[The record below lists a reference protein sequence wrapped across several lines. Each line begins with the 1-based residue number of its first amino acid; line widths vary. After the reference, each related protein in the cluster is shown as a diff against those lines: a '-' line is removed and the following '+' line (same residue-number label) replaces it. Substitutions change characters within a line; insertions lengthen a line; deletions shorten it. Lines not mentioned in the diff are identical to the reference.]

1 MRNMKKTVIRL
12 SVVFLTVLCFC
23 PLLFP
28 IVYAVSAQVFSSPI
42 TSTAGTSVFIPIQI
56 QNNPGIM
63 GYHFIVHYD
72 DSVCFNPKVTKGTV
86 TEDGMLDDN
95 TAVAESGD
103 FDVIWTS
110 TEDVKTDGTLMTLA
124 FQTKNTSVTETTIE
138 LEYIQEDTFNSQW
151 EDVALVCEPIVV
163 SFVQI
168 TETTETESV
177 SAVLSRSPT
186 YNDIIIAV
194 ESAQESSSD
203 ADTYVESINSA
214 VFQLTGQKDYYQNV
228 EQVQDAYQE
237 AVVDR
242 FVEKVTNTITEQ
254 EIQDIIDSAVESIG
268 VDSLEHIPTEK
279 QEEFVRT
286 VEASLAE
293 RIPDLQL
300 ISDDVSSAT
309 AFQAIQKVQDIQKT
323 PRENKQ
329 ESRKSYTLIII
340 PIVVLVVIC
349 SFAAILI
356 YRKKSNGGEN
366 NND

>member
-1 MRNMKKTVIRL
+1 MRAMKKTVIRL

-23 PLLFP
+23 QLLFP

-42 TSTAGTSVFIPIQI
+42 TSIAGTSVFIPIQI

-63 GYHFIVHYD
+63 GYHFIIHYD

-110 TEDVKTDGTLMTLA
+110 TEDEKTCADTLA
-124 FQTKNTSVTETTIE
+124 FQTKNTSVKETTIE

-168 TETTETESV
+168 TETESV
-177 SAVLSRSPT
+177 SAVQSRSPT
-186 YNDIIIAV
+186 YNDIIIAM
-194 ESAQESSSD
+194 ESAQEASGD
-203 ADTYVESINSA
+203 ADTYVELINSA

-268 VDSLEHIPTEK
+268 VDSLENIPTEK

-293 RIPDLQL
+293 KIPDMQL

-309 AFQAIQKVQDIQKT
+309 ALQAIQKVQDIQNT

-329 ESRKSYTLIII
+329 ESRKSYTFIII

-349 SFAAILI
+349 SFVAILI